1 VRRLRGMA
9 VYSTEMSRAGVVGCP
24 GSNLLAAYVECR
36 LDAQAT
42 SALEAHLASCSDCSE
57 LLAEA
62 LSVREVVVPRVTS
75 VDEPAETAG
84 RWTRRVVRGG
94 AVAAAIVAAL
104 VLPEMARP
112 RRDYKLADLAAAAGA
127 RWPVEGRLTGG
138 IPHSSLNAPLAG
150 GQGGAVGDPV
160 RVQLVAGKIRED
172 LDARGTPE
180 HLHSFGLSQLLQGRL
195 DAASV
200 ALTAAAREQPLNA
213 AYQSDAAALFLER
226 ARANLRPDDLP
237 RALAAA
243 ERARLA
249 NPAMLEGAFN
259 RALALERL
267 SLTAQARQAWM
278 EYLSRDSSSSWAGE
292 ARSHLEA
299 LNRSPSA
306 DRWPAVEARLKRQ
319 VNPAVADEAVL
330 AHMTGARNFIE
341 TELFPAWAAAVA
353 RGDGSAERESLRA
366 LATAFAREGDNLY
379 SDAVAAI
386 DRAESR
392 GGEQLRRLAAA
403 HHDYAAA
410 AAILADDRFRD
421 AAQGLTLARQAL
433 AGSGS
438 AFAVRAEL
446 DLAVVAFYT
455 GQIDRAGEAL
465 TALDKVAQS
474 RRYPFVSGR
483 VSWVQGLLAFGVGQ
497 YGGARAAWETTLAT
511 FEALGDS
518 EQTVGARGLLAGLH
532 DALGDDAEAWLHRDA
547 ALRGLDGVQSAR
559 LKHGI
564 LAGAAGATWKKHSA
578 EAALALQNEVV
589 ANALAMRRPAAVAD
603 AFVQRAAILLDL
615 RRAADAKRDI
625 AATRDHT
632 RSVSE
637 PLLRDRRESALLELE
652 ARMALDGNPRL
663 AAATANRAILLAQAT
678 NDRARLATLHLLLAR
693 AEIRAGRVGE
703 AERAASS
710 GLEAFASQRALVANA
725 GGTSRDNEAWGLFE
739 VAMGLALTRKD
750 TARAFSLAASARS
763 RDASSSAA
771 AEPAD
776 LLARVQSRLR
786 EDEAVVAMNQL
797 DDELV
802 VWLIKKDVAE
812 IIRRPLSRQNSAR
825 LAARHRDEIELE
837 ARLPR
842 ASAELFNEFVRPF
855 GDRLKSV
862 SHVAFVPDAPYYS
875 VSFAA
880 LWDRT
885 RDRFVIEDR
894 SVSVLSDVGALANV
908 AAPASA
914 PSGSAFVDLAL
925 PSTADAAFAVWS
937 SAPERAVV
945 RVAVPVRA
953 NGEYPG
959 LSSVTFADAPGRRYS
974 GLVLTREIAERDLS
988 RLGVVI
994 LSDCKSERDPGE
1006 GQGTLGA
1013 AAAFLAAGVPSVVAT
1028 LWPIGEN
1035 ERLELFAGLDRE
1047 LRRHN
1052 SAAAALRGLQ
1062 RDVLR
1067 QNGGRL
1073 GAWTGLVSYGVGR

>member
-1 VRRLRGMA
+1 MRRFRGMA

-24 GSNLLAAYVECR
+24 SSNLLAAYLECR
-36 LDAQAT
+36 LDTQAI
-42 SALEAHLASCSDCSE
+42 SALEAHLASCGDCSE

-62 LSVREVVVPRVTS
+62 LSVGEVVAPRVAS

-112 RRDYKLADLAAAAGA
+112 RGDHKLADLAAAAGA

-180 HLHSFGLSQLLQGRL
+180 HLHSFGLSQLLLGRL

-267 SLTAQARQAWM
+267 SLRAQARQAWS
-278 EYLSRDSSSSWAGE
+278 EYLARDTSSAWAGE
-292 ARSHLEA
+292 ARSHLETLSGPLA
-299 LNRSPSA
+299 FE
-306 DRWPAVEARLKRQ
+306 RWPAIETRLRQ
-319 VNPAVADEAVL
+319 GVDPALADLAVQT
-330 AHMTGARNFIE
+330 HMMNSRTFIE
-341 TELFPAWAAAVA
+341 TQLFPAWAAAA
-353 RGDGSAERESLRA
+353 ERGDDSLERESVRA
-366 LATAFAREGDNLY
+366 LAGAFARAGDDLY
-379 SDAVAAI
+379 ADAVATI
-386 DRAESR
+386 DRTGTQR
-392 GGEQLRRLAAA
+392 GSGLRRLAAA
-403 HHDYAAA
+403 HREFAAA
-410 AAILADDRFRD
+410 ATLIADDRFGE
-421 AAQGLTLARQAL
+421 ATPGLTEARSGFAS
-433 AGSGS
+433 AGS
-438 AFAVRAEL
+438 AFAARADL

-455 GQIDRAGEAL
+455 GRGSQVDSAL
-465 TALDKVAQS
+465 TALGTLAQA
-474 RRYPFVSGR
+474 RRYPFVAGR
-483 VSWVQGLLAFGVGQ
+483 VAWVQGLVAFGQGRYVD
-497 YGGARAAWETTLAT
+497 ARVAWEFTLTT
-511 FEALGDS
+511 FEQMRDADQTAAAHGLLANLHDILGDS
-518 EQTVGARGLLAGLH
+518 QQAWAHRSMAMRDQVFSENSRLAHGLLT
-532 DALGDDAEAWLHRDA
+532 
-547 ALRGLDGVQSAR
+547 
-559 LKHGI
+559 
-564 LAGAAGATWKKHSA
+564 GAAGQALKEGYA
-578 EAALALQNEVV
+578 EAALALQDAAWENASRQDRASVK
-589 ANALAMRRPAAVAD
+589 ADALA
-603 AFVQRAAILLDL
+603 QRAAILLAL
-615 RRAADAKRDI
+615 GRREAARRSVS
-625 AATRDHT
+625 AARDHT
-632 RSVSE
+632 RLVRE
-637 PLLRDRRESALLELE
+637 PALRARREVALLSIESQILLRDDAAE
-652 ARMALDGNPRL
+652 
-663 AAATANRAILLAQAT
+663 AAAVAQSAIELASRQ
-678 NDRARLATLHLLLAR
+678 NDRSGLAELYLHLAR
-693 AEIRAGRVGE
+693 AQRASGHTE
-703 AERAASS
+703 AASRS
-710 GLEAFASQRALVANA
+710 VSAGIEAFDRQRSLIATA
-725 GGTSRDNEAWGLFE
+725 GGTSFSDRAWALYELGTD
-739 VAMGLALTRKD
+739 LALQRGE
-750 TARAFSLAASARS
+750 TAWAFSLASAARTRDMRS
-763 RDASSSAA
+763 ASSTR
-771 AEPAD
+771 D
-776 LLARVQSRLR
+776 LLVQVQGRL
-786 EDEAVVAMNQL
+786 EPTEGVMALNQL

-802 VWLIKKDVAE
+802 VWLVTHNTVSV
-812 IIRRPLSRQNSAR
+812 IRRPLGRPAAAR
-825 LAARHRDEIELE
+825 LVARHRDEIELE

-842 ASAELFNEFVRPF
+842 ASAELFNELVRPF

-945 RVAVPVRA
+945 RVAAPVRA

-1047 LRRHN
+1047 LRRQN